1 MGRRILRVVLR
12 WLERALVIAGVLCA
26 TWVYVTWNDAALY
39 QLYAKNEMDHIAARE
54 LPVDAWRPPIAEPA
68 RPGESL
74 IGVLTIPRVNLSVAV
89 VEGDDDQALR
99 IAAGHLPDT
108 PLPWEEGNSA
118 LAGHR
123 DTFFGPL
130 QAVRGGDE
138 ISLATRRGTLRY
150 RVVFMTI
157 VGPDDL
163 SVLGTSSDADLTLIT
178 CYPFGYLGPAP
189 QRFVVQAERVGTLV
203 AFAR

>member
-1 MGRRILRVVLR
+1 MGRRCLRFVLR
-12 WLERALVIAGVLCA
+12 WFERALFIGGVACA
-26 TWVYVTWNDAALY
+26 TWVYVTWKDATFY
-39 QLYAKNEMDHIAARE
+39 QLYAKNEMDHIG
-54 LPVDAWRPPIAEPA
+54 PPIAEPA
-68 RPGESL
+68 TRHDSL
-74 IGVLTIPRVNLSVAV
+74 IGVLTIPSVDLSVAV
-89 VEGDDDQALR
+89 VEGDDDQTLR
-99 IAAGHLPDT
+99 IAVGHLPDT

-123 DTFFGPL
+123 DSFFGPL
-130 QAVRGGDE
+130 KAVRGGDE

-163 SVLGTSSDADLTLIT
+163 TVLGASNDADLTLIT

-189 QRFVVQAERVGTLV
+189 QRFIVQAVRV
-203 AFAR
+203 APSAARP

>member
-1 MGRRILRVVLR
+1 MPRRMLRIVLR
-12 WLERALVIAGVLCA
+12 WLERALLIGAVACA
-26 TWVYVTWNDAALY
+26 TWVYVTWKDAAFY
-39 QLYAKNEMDHIAARE
+39 QLDAKNEMDHIAARE
-54 LPVDAWRPPIAEPA
+54 RPADAWRPPIAEPA
-68 RPGESL
+68 GRHDSL
-74 IGVLTIPRVNLSVAV
+74 IGVLTIPSVNLSVAV
-89 VEGDDDQALR
+89 VEGDDDRALR

-123 DTFFGPL
+123 DSFFGPL
-130 QAVRGGDE
+130 ARVRGGDE

-163 SVLGTSSDADLTLIT
+163 SVLGSSNDADLTLIT
-178 CYPFGYLGPAP
+178 CYPFGYFGPAP